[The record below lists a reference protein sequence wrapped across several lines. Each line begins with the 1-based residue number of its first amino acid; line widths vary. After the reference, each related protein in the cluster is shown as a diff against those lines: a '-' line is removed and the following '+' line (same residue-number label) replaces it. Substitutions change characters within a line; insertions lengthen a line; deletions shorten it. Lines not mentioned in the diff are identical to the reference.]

1 MKNKN
6 HKNRHNKFNEIG
18 TPPQP
23 VLTRWGT
30 WLNAAEYYAKN
41 LVKVREIVNAFE
53 GDGIRVSNA
62 KAAVNDSNVAKLL
75 AEVHRDYQVLP
86 KMIQKIESSK
96 WTIKEAHAD
105 ISALDLK
112 EDCVGIGAY
121 IKKRMLK
128 NCDMENI
135 VNLKQEDICPA
146 LYAELQCCQP
156 TTAAIERSFSM
167 LSKLQVL
174 AKKLEYFGKIAITF
188 LTLAQNPF
196 NYSKRFNIILEV
208 NEGKLVHNYGNFNYK
223 YMYFLKKCIFLR
235 IFI

>member
-1 MKNKN
+1 MAHLLHNCAEKVRSHFQQVDNLIAKVKAVTVKNKN
-6 HKNRHNKFNEIG
+6 RRNKFNEIG

-53 GDGIRVSNA
+53 GDGILVSNA
-62 KAAVNDSNVAKLL
+62 KAAVNDPNVAKLL
-75 AEVHRDYQVLP
+75 AEIHRDYQVLP

-96 WTIKEAHAD
+96 YIIKEAHAD

-135 VNLKQEDICPA
+135 VNLKQEDISPA

-156 TTAAIERSFSM
+156 TTAAVEQSFSM
-167 LSKLQVL
+167 L
-174 AKKLEYFGKIAITF
+174 
-188 LTLAQNPF
+188 
-196 NYSKRFNIILEV
+196 
-208 NEGKLVHNYGNFNYK
+208 GKLLCKDRPFSLENVEK
-223 YMYFLKKCIFLR
+223 YLCLYYNKY
-235 IFI
+235 